1 MGSIVN
7 AIGRAISGIAD
18 AIKKIAPALL
28 LAAAIYVGYGFMT
41 GFQAGGWPQILN
53 WGKSLVS
60 GITQGDSISGATAA
74 ADVGAEAEST
84 TDVMSAVAGGGD
96 IATAGPVAEAVA
108 ETADTAITGSDIG
121 ENTVIGSRFVAL
133 LDQIGNSSGKL
144 AADIGSAT
152 GQWLMSTAQGDAN
165 VAALEAAQASTTTD
179 TATGAQYG
187 ESPEA
192 YAAMFGPE
200 GDVLGSTDPNLM
212 QRIMAMGGKAWNIYK
227 NMWKTNPGMAM
238 WTTNNILRTILAMMD
253 TSAEEE
259 AYAAGH
265 VAGFAPDTWANIKE
279 RVGGKLPGGRASGA
293 GVSAYMA
300 SRRPSSGL
308 KVGPLP
314 EANRSRTSAIDRKP
328 AGIIGPS
335 AQRTV

>member
-1 MGSIVN
+1 
-7 AIGRAISGIAD
+7 
-18 AIKKIAPALL
+18 
-28 LAAAIYVGYGFMT
+28 
-41 GFQAGGWPQILN
+41 
-53 WGKSLVS
+53 
-60 GITQGDSISGATAA
+60 
-74 ADVGAEAEST
+74 
-84 TDVMSAVAGGGD
+84 
-96 IATAGPVAEAVA
+96 
-108 ETADTAITGSDIG
+108 
-121 ENTVIGSRFVAL
+121 
-133 LDQIGNSSGKL
+133 
-144 AADIGSAT
+144 
-152 GQWLMSTAQGDAN
+152 MSTAQGDAN
-165 VAALEAAQASTTTD
+165 VSALDAAQTSID
-179 TATGAQYG
+179 TASYTDYPGFDIPGYQDTY
-187 ESPEA
+187 SDR
-192 YAAMFGPE
+192 FGPE

>member
-1 MGSIVN
+1 
-7 AIGRAISGIAD
+7 
-18 AIKKIAPALL
+18 
-28 LAAAIYVGYGFMT
+28 
-41 GFQAGGWPQILN
+41 
-53 WGKSLVS
+53 
-60 GITQGDSISGATAA
+60 
-74 ADVGAEAEST
+74 
-84 TDVMSAVAGGGD
+84 MSAVAGGGD